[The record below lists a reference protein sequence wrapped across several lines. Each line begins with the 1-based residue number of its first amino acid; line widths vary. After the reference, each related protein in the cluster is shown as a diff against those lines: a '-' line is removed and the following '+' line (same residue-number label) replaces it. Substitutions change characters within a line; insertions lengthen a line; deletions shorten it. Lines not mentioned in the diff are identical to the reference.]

1 MTVSRA
7 EVEQLAKAKFPEPD
21 PALVLSILDEYG
33 REAHEQERERVQVA
47 ILNLSAGDEGKLLN
61 NVAAAKQDYRD
72 VLMWS
77 EETAPTPEEAAA
89 ELIMVERILKAF
101 GER

>member
-7 EVEQLAKAKFPEPD
+7 DVEQLAKAKFPGLEL
-21 PALVLSILDEYG
+21 AVVLSILDEYG
-33 REAHEQERERVQVA
+33 QQTHEKERERVQLA
-47 ILNLSAGDEGKLLN
+47 ILKLSAGDEAKLLH

-77 EETAPTPEEAAA
+77 EEPEPTSEQAAA
-89 ELIMVERILKAF
+89 ELSMVERLLKAL
-101 GER
+101 GKR